1 MSIFDLDNNNEP
13 LIKYLITLKGP
24 LTWFDNNSAK
34 VKLVGVVSF
43 GAGCARSGKPG
54 VYAEVTTVLPWIK
67 QILRSDSI
75 CKPVADN
82 IDIVTVDDIDEVENV
97 KLDPV
102 PNECLTTG
110 GGNAGKICV
119 FPFKFDGVTY
129 NGCTTVIDDKLW
141 CSTLTNNGV
150 HVGGQNQWG
159 YCNSQCPVDEAEP
172 SIAK

>member
-1 MSIFDLDNNNEP
+1 M
-13 LIKYLITLKGP
+13 
-24 LTWFDNNSAK
+24 
-34 VKLVGVVSF
+34 
-43 GAGCARSGKPG
+43 
-54 VYAEVTTVLPWIK
+54 
-67 QILRSDSI
+67 IL
-75 CKPVADN
+75 N
-82 IDIVTVDDIDEVENV
+82 IDEAGNV
-97 KLDPV
+97 KLGPLQNWGKQSK
-102 PNECLTTG
+102 PPHLPHPTTPPQPPQPAQPPQCLTTG

-119 FPFKFDGVTY
+119 FPFNFDGVTY

>member
-1 MSIFDLDNNNEP
+1 MDLETKFYKIRRKSN
-13 LIKYLITLKGP
+13 
-24 LTWFDNNSAK
+24 
-34 VKLVGVVSF
+34 
-43 GAGCARSGKPG
+43 
-54 VYAEVTTVLPWIK
+54 
-67 QILRSDSI
+67 
-75 CKPVADN
+75 VAN
-82 IDIVTVDDIDEVENV
+82 GINT
-97 KLDPV
+97 DPV
-102 PNECLTTG
+102 RCLTTG

-119 FPFKFDGVTY
+119 FPFNFDGVTY